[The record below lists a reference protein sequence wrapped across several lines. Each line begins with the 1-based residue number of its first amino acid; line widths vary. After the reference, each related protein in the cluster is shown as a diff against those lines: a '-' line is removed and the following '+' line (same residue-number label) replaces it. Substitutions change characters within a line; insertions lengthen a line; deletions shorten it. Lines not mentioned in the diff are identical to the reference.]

1 MKMVLLSELTF
12 FSSFFFSSFFFL
24 PSLLSVF
31 CHLSGIAIGLD
42 RFIAMLCGSNSIR
55 DVIAFPKSATG
66 RDLLVDA
73 PARVTEEQ
81 LKEYKIALS

>member
-1 MKMVLLSELTF
+1 MVLLSELTF
-12 FSSFFFSSFFFL
+12 FSSFFFS
-24 PSLLSVF
+24 SLLSVF